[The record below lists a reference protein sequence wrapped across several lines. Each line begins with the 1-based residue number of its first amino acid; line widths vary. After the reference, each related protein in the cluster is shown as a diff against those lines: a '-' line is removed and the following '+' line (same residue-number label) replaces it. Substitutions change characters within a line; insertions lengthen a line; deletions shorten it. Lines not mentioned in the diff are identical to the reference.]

1 LLCRVYGAPHF
12 LIPNINRAIADP
24 IQFFGTMDGELSLK
38 FTLTETTGIINT
50 GWLPR
55 MPFAWVS
62 STLTLMACT
71 MFFLL
76 IWKYNALQ
84 FISMDAL
91 FDNPYDLLNTE
102 YYDQF
107 ASAEFYAPSYVQME
121 VIDTLTQKYVNYYRQ
136 MHMNQNPTPSKHNGE
151 RRS

>member
-1 LLCRVYGAPHF
+1 LLILFSFRDNGWRAVFKVYFDRDYRYHKYRLA
-12 LIPNINRAIADP
+12 
-24 IQFFGTMDGELSLK
+24 TS
-38 FTLTETTGIINT
+38 
-50 GWLPR
+50 R

-71 MFFLL
+71 MFSFNMG
-76 IWKYNALQ
+76 KYNALQ

-136 MHMNQNPTPSKHNGE
+136 MHMNPNLTPSKHNGTE

>member
-1 LLCRVYGAPHF
+1 
-12 LIPNINRAIADP
+12 
-24 IQFFGTMDGELSLK
+24 
-38 FTLTETTGIINT
+38 
-50 GWLPR
+50 
-55 MPFAWVS
+55 
-62 STLTLMACT
+62 
-71 MFFLL
+71 MFSFNMG
-76 IWKYNALQ
+76 KYNALQ

-136 MHMNQNPTPSKHNGE
+136 MHMNPKPNTQQAWNRET
-151 RRS
+151 